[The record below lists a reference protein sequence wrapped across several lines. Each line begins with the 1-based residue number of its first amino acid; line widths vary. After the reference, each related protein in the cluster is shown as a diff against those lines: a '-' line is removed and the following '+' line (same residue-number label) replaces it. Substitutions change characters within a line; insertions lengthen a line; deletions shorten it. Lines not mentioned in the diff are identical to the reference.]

1 MLAPMDSRAPVP
13 ADTVGILR
21 PLPGW
26 AVLRG
31 SPVSE
36 ADTAFAAG
44 IALKSLDDLVHSAPA
59 WAGCWRARQALE
71 CAVAAARISGR
82 SVAPAE
88 LLDAVLLTATGDDP
102 GPAGR
107 IFGAFRNLANRR
119 GGLTTPFLADLT
131 ELMGFFWDESLALL
145 VDQVDAA
152 LQSGRAPPFAAA
164 ELISEICTTRPDA
177 EILAFALA
185 DWLIAQKLSWDSC
198 VPLLMSQ
205 RYGASFRTPGG
216 RGRLRPGD
224 AGFPAAVC
232 QALVEATRTAL
243 RSAGDI
249 ARRADRLSEVA
260 PKIRTKGVDVVY
272 QQLLDETAVAGTAP
286 GTGLSR
292 WASTRLF
299 DRLESFGAVRELSG
313 RPTFRIYG
321 L

>member
-1 MLAPMDSRAPVP
+1 MDSLALPPAARSAPP
-13 ADTVGILR
+13 G

-26 AVLRG
+26 AVPRG

-36 ADTAFAAG
+36 ADAAFAAG
-44 IALKSLDDLVHSAPA
+44 IALKSLDDLVRLDPA

-71 CAVAAARISGR
+71 CAAAAVRLSGR
-82 SVAPAE
+82 SEEQAE
-88 LLDAVLLTATGDDP
+88 LMDAALLTAPGDDP

-107 IFGAFRNLANRR
+107 IFGAFNKLANRN
-119 GGLTTPFLADLT
+119 GALTTPFLADLA
-131 ELMGFFWDESLALL
+131 ELMGFSWDEHLAQSL
-145 VDQVDAA
+145 DQVDAA
-152 LQSGRAPPFAAA
+152 LQSGRAAPFAAA
-164 ELISEICTTRPDA
+164 ELITAIWSARPDA

-185 DWLIAQKLSWDSC
+185 DWLIAQKLSWVSC
-198 VPLLMSQ
+198 VPLLMGQ

-216 RGRLRPGD
+216 RGRLRPGE
-224 AGFPAAVC
+224 AGFPAALC

-249 ARRADRLSEVA
+249 ARRTDRLLEVA
-260 PKIRTKGVDVVY
+260 PKIRTKGADAVY
-272 QQLLDETAVAGTAP
+272 QKLLEEAAVAGTAP

-292 WASTRLF
+292 WASSRLF

-313 RPTFRIYG
+313 RATFRIYG

>member
-1 MLAPMDSRAPVP
+1 MDSLALPP
-13 ADTVGILR
+13 AARSEPPG

-26 AVLRG
+26 AALRG

-36 ADTAFAAG
+36 VDAAFAAG
-44 IALKSLDDLVHSAPA
+44 IALKSLDDLVRAGPA
-59 WAGCWRARQALE
+59 FASCWRARQALE
-71 CAVAAARISGR
+71 CAAAAVRLSGR
-82 SVAPAE
+82 SETRAE
-88 LLDAVLLTATGDDP
+88 LLDAVLLTAPGDDP

-107 IFGAFRNLANRR
+107 IFAAFNKLANRN
-119 GGLTTPFLADLT
+119 GGLTTPFLADLA
-131 ELMGFFWDESLALL
+131 ELMGFSRDENLSLF
-145 VDQVDAA
+145 VDQVDMA

-164 ELISEICTTRPDA
+164 ALISEICSAHPDA

-185 DWLIAQKLSWDSC
+185 DWLIAQKLSWDFC

-205 RYGASFRTPGG
+205 RYGAAFRTPAG
-216 RGRLRPGD
+216 RGRLHPGD
-224 AGFPAAVC
+224 AGFAAAVC
-232 QALVEATRTAL
+232 QALVAATRTAL

-249 ARRADRLSEVA
+249 ARRAERLAAVA
-260 PKIRTKGVDVVY
+260 PKIRTKGAEAVY
-272 QQLLDETAVAGTAP
+272 RKLLDEAAVAGTAP

-299 DRLESFGAVRELSG
+299 ERLESFGAVREISG